1 VQGSGVAETVVE
13 ALYALY
19 AQNVDV
25 IIVARGGGS
34 VEDLWTFN
42 EEIVARAAFASPVP
56 LISGVGHETDTTIID
71 YVADLR
77 APTPSAAAE
86 LVAPD
91 ITELSGAITLLHE
104 YLDAAM
110 VRHIADARLGL
121 DVLQQRL
128 AQQSPATRLGRDRQA
143 LDDLTR
149 RASAQ
154 LRHGIDLRHARLT
167 GAGAQLAALN
177 PLATLGRGYAVVRHD
192 AGQIVTNPGQVAA
205 GEALVVTVAGGE
217 FDVQKI
223 GET

>member
-1 VQGSGVAETVVE
+1 VVE

-19 AQNVDV
+19 EQNIDV

-34 VEDLWTFN
+34 AEDLWTFN

-91 ITELSGAITLLHE
+91 IAELSGAITLIHE

-110 VRHIADARLGL
+110 ARRVADARSGL
-121 DVLQQRL
+121 DGLWQRL
-128 AQQSPATRLGRDRQA
+128 AQQSPAARLGRDRQA
-143 LDDLTR
+143 LDDLQR

-154 LRHGIDLRHARLT
+154 LKHGIDLRRVRLA

-177 PLATLGRGYAVVRHD
+177 PLATLGRGYAVVRR
-192 AGQIVTNPGQVAA
+192 AAEGQIVTDPGQVAA

-217 FDVQKI
+217 MDVQKI
-223 GET
+223 VGAEQLHS

>member
-1 VQGSGVAETVVE
+1 M
-13 ALYALY
+13 
-19 AQNVDV
+19 

-34 VEDLWTFN
+34 AEDLWTFN

-91 ITELSGAITLLHE
+91 IAELSVAIMQLHE
-104 YLDAAM
+104 NLDAAM
-110 VRHIADARLGL
+110 ARRVADALSSLDGL
-121 DVLQQRL
+121 RQRL

-143 LDDLTR
+143 LDDLAR
-149 RASAQ
+149 HAGAQ
-154 LRHGIDLRHARLT
+154 LRHGIDLRRARLA
-167 GAGAQLAALN
+167 GASAQLAALN
-177 PLATLGRGYAVVRHD
+177 PLATLGRGYAVVRR
-192 AGQIVTNPGQVAA
+192 AAEGQIVTDPGQVAA

-217 FDVQKI
+217 MEVQK
-223 GET
+223 TR